1 MKRLLRD
8 VDVNNIKYDKTREME
23 MEWNKNTINIDT
35 NTMK

>member
-8 VDVNNIKYDKTREME
+8 VDVNNITYDKTREME
-23 MEWNKNTINIDT
+23 WNKNAINIDT